1 VDWKL
6 YEEEIYQ
13 HFAEEFPSACIV
25 RDARI
30 IGRYSKVE
38 RQVDVLI
45 EGTIAGFRLRIAIDA
60 KHRSR
65 RIDVT
70 DVEAFIGFCADI
82 DASKGVLISLKGH
95 SQAATNRAY
104 NDDSSI
110 ELDVLNFS
118 DLKLFHSH
126 AALPYAGSHGVFLM
140 APFGWIVDGT
150 MRKDAVA
157 TLYQRG
163 YDLDK
168 AGRAKEWMYVNFW
181 AKDATV
187 PTLDALI
194 KHQDEGILKD
204 FPSAKVTY
212 QEGPRREKGATKIR
226 WMIEQSYP
234 AHEYTG
240 FVEFEHFIFFC
251 VLFTP
256 PELASRNLRKL
267 EYILSTVM
275 PFGVKHATAA

>member
-13 HFAEEFPSACIV
+13 HFAEEFPSAHIV

-38 RQVDVLI
+38 RQIDVLI
-45 EGTIAGFRLRIAIDA
+45 EGSIAGFHFRIAVDA
-60 KHRSR
+60 KHRNR
-65 RIDVT
+65 PVDVT
-70 DVEAFIGFCADI
+70 DVEAFIGLCADVN
-82 DASKGVLISLKGH
+82 ASKGVLISLKGH
-95 SQAATNRAY
+95 SHAATSRAY

-118 DLKLFHSH
+118 ELKQFQAH
-126 AALPYAGSHGVFLM
+126 AALPFAGDNGVFLM

-150 MRKDAVA
+150 KIGGAVA

-163 YDLDK
+163 YDLNK

-181 AKDATV
+181 AKDATAS
-187 PTLDALI
+187 TLDALI
-194 KHQDEGILKD
+194 KHQDDGMLKD
-204 FPSAKVTY
+204 FPGAIITY
-212 QEGPRREKGATKIR
+212 QEGPRREMGTTKIR
-226 WMIEQSYP
+226 YVIEQSYP

-240 FVEFEHFIFFC
+240 FVEFDQFIFFC

-256 PELASRNLRKL
+256 PELAARNLRKL
-267 EYILSTVM
+267 EYVLSTVM
-275 PFGVKHATAA
+275 PFGVKRAAA